1 MDMRRLVGRNLR
13 RVRLDKGLTQE
24 KLAERSG
31 YAQQY
36 ISNVERGL
44 ENPTVITVYEL
55 AQALGVVHVEL
66 VLPDEQ
72 GETEDAPPPPKR
84 PRSKS

>member
-13 RVRLDKGLTQE
+13 RVRLEKGLTQE
-24 KLAERSG
+24 RLAERSG

-44 ENPTVITVYEL
+44 ENPTVITIYEL
-55 AQALGVVHVEL
+55 ASALRVSHMALMEPDAQA
-66 VLPDEQ
+66 
-72 GETEDAPPPPKR
+72 ETEAAPLPPKR
-84 PRSKS
+84 PKRET

>member
-36 ISNVERGL
+36 ISNVERGR

-55 AQALGVVHVEL
+55 ASALGVSHMALME
-66 VLPDEQ
+66 PDAQ
-72 GETEDAPPPPKR
+72 AETEAAPLPPKR
-84 PRSKS
+84 PKRET